1 MLPIE
6 GFTDEDSR
14 RVILRALRLLAVVTA
29 VAVPVVW
36 WKMSWQ
42 SAVLLLVGASI
53 SAAGLW
59 KWLRLMS
66 LVMAK
71 MDSTEGDGQARPM
84 GRVLA
89 GFFLTLGLSLVA
101 LYVSLK
107 YLDGSVYA
115 LAAGLA
121 MGVFALTFEGLRLV
135 KAWTV

>member
-6 GFTDEDSR
+6 GFTDEDSQ

-29 VAVPVVW
+29 IGVPVVW

-42 SAVLLLVGASI
+42 SAVLLLVGAGI

-71 MDSTEGDGQARPM
+71 MDTAEGDGKARPM
-84 GRVLA
+84 GEPGCAVC
-89 GFFLTLGLSLVA
+89 
-101 LYVSLK
+101 
-107 YLDGSVYA
+107 
-115 LAAGLA
+115 
-121 MGVFALTFEGLRLV
+121 
-135 KAWTV
+135 

>member
-1 MLPIE
+1 LVE
-6 GFTDEDSR
+6 DELAER
-14 RVILRALRLLAVVTA
+14 RA
-29 VAVPVVW
+29 
-36 WKMSWQ
+36 
-42 SAVLLLVGASI
+42 
-53 SAAGLW
+53 AAGGSVDFGLGAVEVAAADEPGDGEDGH
-59 KWLRLMS
+59 R
-66 LVMAK
+66 
-71 MDSTEGDGQARPM
+71 EGDGMARPM

-115 LAAGLA
+115 LAAGLG